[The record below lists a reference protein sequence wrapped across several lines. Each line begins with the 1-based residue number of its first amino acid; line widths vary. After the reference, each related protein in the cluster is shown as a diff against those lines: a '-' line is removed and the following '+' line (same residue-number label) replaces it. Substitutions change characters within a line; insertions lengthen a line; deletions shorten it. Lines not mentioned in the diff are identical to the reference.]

1 MRDEPRRR
9 VHVTMRG
16 PGGAASGTPSTEPA
30 PAPSL
35 EALAEAGLDIEEHLD
50 AIGVVT
56 GWADDDAIDRL
67 RAIDGVTVDFERG
80 VQIAPPDAPVQ

>member
-1 MRDEPRRR
+1 MREERRRR

-16 PGGAASGTPSTEPA
+16 AGAAASGTPPPA
-30 PAPSL
+30 PPL
-35 EALAEAGLDIEEHLD
+35 ETLTEAGLDIDEHLD

-67 RAIDGVTVDFERG
+67 RAIDGVTVEFERG

>member
-1 MRDEPRRR
+1 MRDEHRRR
-9 VHVTMRG
+9 VHVTMRR
-16 PGGAASGTPSTEPA
+16 PGAAASGTPSPT
-30 PAPSL
+30 PSL
-35 EALAEAGLDIEEHLD
+35 EALTEAGLHIEEHLD

-56 GWADDDAIDRL
+56 GWADDDTIDRL

>member
-1 MRDEPRRR
+1 MQDERRRR

-16 PGGAASGTPSTEPA
+16 PGAAASGAPS

-35 EALAEAGLDIEEHLD
+35 EMLADAGLDIEQHLA
-50 AIGVVT
+50 AIGVVI
-56 GWADDDAIDRL
+56 GWANDDAIDRL

-80 VQIAPPDAPVQ
+80 MQIAPPDAPVQ

>member
-1 MRDEPRRR
+1 
-9 VHVTMRG
+9 MRG
-16 PGGAASGTPSTEPA
+16 PGAAASGMHS

-35 EALAEAGLDIEEHLD
+35 DMLAEAGLDIEEHLD

-67 RAIDGVTVDFERG
+67 RAIDGVTVDLERG